1 MSLVKLFL
9 SMHSHTKQHGSKQLR
24 LNIPNFKIF
33 SFGILE
39 LTKPGQ
45 SQDVLHKIQYFR
57 PKREIHKSACISK
70 NAISR
75 SCLSEKTSRR
85 ASRYVRPAF
94 RSSELRSDLEVSI
107 RKSAFP
113 IQTDKMLF
121 WRTSSSHP
129 SSASSGNGV
138 NSDLKRRKDFPR
150 CPRDRTKIVRVIQGQ
165 LLSQQLSASC
175 QIHKK

>member
-1 MSLVKLFL
+1 MFSTKSNTFDQNEKSTRALAYLKTPFRDLVCQK
-9 SMHSHTKQHGSKQLR
+9 
-24 LNIPNFKIF
+24 
-33 SFGILE
+33 
-39 LTKPGQ
+39 
-45 SQDVLHKIQYFR
+45 
-57 PKREIHKSACISK
+57 
-70 NAISR
+70 
-75 SCLSEKTSRR
+75 KTSRR

-121 WRTSSSHP
+121 WRTSSSP
-129 SSASSGNGV
+129 STASSGNGV